1 MAAVAARN
9 ALLKHLRVNVDAKRQ
24 LVAPFGLSLSQFCRH
39 FSEEVRGSFLDKQE
53 VADRIV
59 GVVKKFQ
66 KCDPSKVTPEANFQ
80 KDLGL
85 DSLDTV
91 EIVMALEEEFG
102 FEIPDNE
109 ADKISSINVA
119 VDFIASHPQAK

>member
-24 LVAPFGLSLSQFCRH
+24 LTAPFVMLSLNQFRRH

-66 KCDPSKVTPEANFQ
+66 KCDPSKVLAFSILNWGPSVCLLWLH
-80 KDLGL
+80 LGW
-85 DSLDTV
+85 V
-91 EIVMALEEEFG
+91 ELILTLCELV
-102 FEIPDNE
+102 
-109 ADKISSINVA
+109 
-119 VDFIASHPQAK
+119 HYQ